1 MSDEAKAQ
9 ELISIFVCGKD
20 ADIENF
26 LKSRAIQFEN
36 LGKSRTFFI
45 YDEDEDEFKILAYF
59 TLALQVLKIPE
70 DMISGRKAK
79 LLDGFSSK
87 IKGVKITE
95 FPSVLIGQLGKNEMY
110 PGVISGSEI
119 LEYCLATIFEGQ
131 VKLGGR
137 IIMLECKD
145 IPSLISLYEKYG
157 FNVLEKDYG
166 EGELLQMIKIIE
178 EAEIIESKEEV

>member
-9 ELISIFVCGKD
+9 ELISIFVCEKD

-26 LKSRAIQFEN
+26 LKDRAIQFEK

-45 YDEDEDEFKILAYF
+45 YDEDEEDFKILAYF
-59 TLALQVLKIPE
+59 TLAIQVLKIPE

-87 IKGVKITE
+87 IKGEKITE
-95 FPSVLIGQLGKNEMY
+95 FPSILIGQLGKNEMY
-110 PGVISGSEI
+110 PGTIAGSEV

-131 VKLGGR
+131 VRLGGR

-145 IPSLISLYEKYG
+145 IPYLISLYEKFG
-157 FNVLEKDYG
+157 FDVLEKDYD
-166 EGELLQMIKIIE
+166 EDELLQMIKILDE
-178 EAEIIESKEEV
+178 DEIIEPQDQE